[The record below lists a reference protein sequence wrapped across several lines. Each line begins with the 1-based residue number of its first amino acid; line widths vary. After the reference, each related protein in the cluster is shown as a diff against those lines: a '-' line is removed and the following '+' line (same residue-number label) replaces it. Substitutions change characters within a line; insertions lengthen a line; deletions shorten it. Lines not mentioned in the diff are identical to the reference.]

1 MQSAAGPQQARH
13 QSSSVLLAVVA
24 TNNPRGNGRVAGL
37 VCAKAY
43 DRPEALTRMLA
54 SRRAAL
60 LLLLLRL
67 RLGHMHLGRAG
78 SRLGLSLLA
87 AAALGKQDDKHTPSY
102 SRPFFCCT
110 CTWYL
115 QPVLELTPL
124 GHLLTWHLPGCHCR
138 SWILKKLHPALIF
151 DRGGQ
156 GKS

>member
-1 MQSAAGPQQARH
+1 
-13 QSSSVLLAVVA
+13 
-24 TNNPRGNGRVAGL
+24 
-37 VCAKAY
+37 
-43 DRPEALTRMLA
+43 MLA

-87 AAALGKQDDKHTPSY
+87 AAALEKQDDKHTPSY

-124 GHLLTWHLPGCHCR
+124 GHLAPAGLPLPVMDFEKTPPSPDFRPGGTR
-138 SWILKKLHPALIF
+138 KKLIPQPNDKTRFIF
-151 DRGGQ
+151 NFFI
-156 GKS
+156 